1 MFPNSLSVMA
11 LGEIEELYNIVLV
24 NITCDENKRSP
35 TINVILYVF
44 FMAGVLLTVFGNLFV
59 IISISHFKQLH
70 TPTNFLVLSLA
81 TADFLIGLFV
91 MPVSMIRTIE
101 VCWTFGPTVCFCH
114 IFLDSALSTASVFHL
129 LFIAI
134 DRYYAVC
141 HPLLYTTKIT
151 AGVSLVFI
159 AISWLW
165 PMLYTFI
172 YLHTQLNIIV
182 NNKNE
187 HCDGLCLSFVDQV
200 WGTLDLLV
208 SFLIPCTVMLSL
220 YAKVF
225 TVSRCRCLACKG
237 LCVPPWICLP
247 RSSLTHHPTGHRVL
261 YCYHSGNISCTKEVR
276 PISVSVILYLLSAVA
291 VMFTFCGNLV
301 VIISISHFKQLH
313 TPTNILI
320 LSLAV
325 ADFLVGLINMPFMAI
340 QSVETCWYFGDI
352 FCSVYTIVLYLLTET
367 SILNLVIIAIDRY
380 IAVCDPLLYST
391 KVNVH
396 VALFAKGVM
405 GSDSCT
411 GDCLLVVSKTWG
423 TVDLIFSFVF
433 PTCIMVTLYTNIFVV
448 AKRHIIAIAMQQKVS
463 GAETKINAIKKSE
476 RKAAK
481 TLGIVVAVFNLCWL
495 PIYIFSILNQ
505 LMNFS
510 VPYVILVGFLWLGY
524 LNSGLNPIIY
534 ALFYPWFR
542 RSLKQIVTLK
552 IFIPGSSLI
561 NLVTEK

>member
-1 MFPNSLSVMA
+1 M
-11 LGEIEELYNIVLV
+11 EL
-24 NITCDENKRSP
+24 D
-35 TINVILYVF
+35 
-44 FMAGVLLTVFGNLFV
+44 
-59 IISISHFKQLH
+59 
-70 TPTNFLVLSLA
+70 
-81 TADFLIGLFV
+81 D
-91 MPVSMIRTIE
+91 
-101 VCWTFGPTVCFCH
+101 
-114 IFLDSALSTASVFHL
+114 HL
-129 LFIAI
+129 
-134 DRYYAVC
+134 
-141 HPLLYTTKIT
+141 
-151 AGVSLVFI
+151 
-159 AISWLW
+159 
-165 PMLYTFI
+165 
-172 YLHTQLNIIV
+172 N
-182 NNKNE
+182 
-187 HCDGLCLSFVDQV
+187 DQ
-200 WGTLDLLV
+200 
-208 SFLIPCTVMLSL
+208 
-220 YAKVF
+220 
-225 TVSRCRCLACKG
+225 
-237 LCVPPWICLP
+237 
-247 RSSLTHHPTGHRVL
+247 RVL

-276 PISVSVILYLLSAVA
+276 PTSISVILYLLSAVA

-340 QSVETCWYFGDI
+340 QSVETCWNFGDI

-396 VALFAKGVM
+396 VALLSVATIWLSSLTYVCFFFFTGGNATGVM
-405 GSDSCT
+405 GLDSCA

-448 AKRHIIAIAMQQKVS
+448 AKRHIRAIAIQQKVS
-463 GAETKINAIKKSE
+463 GAETKINVIKKSE

-510 VPYVILVGFLWLGY
+510 VPYVISVGFLWLGY